1 MPGREGSTARR
12 ARMMAALGGVLVLV
26 GIYLWLTAAWW
37 LGAFH
42 VFLGVNRLARPWY
55 SVDMVRRLR
64 YAEWGAALVVT
75 VAVIGRYS

>member
-1 MPGREGSTARR
+1 MPGREGSPVRR

-26 GIYLWLTAAWW
+26 GIYLWLTASWW

-55 SVDMVRRLR
+55 SASTVRRLR

-75 VAVIGRYS
+75 AAVVAFHV